1 MIDSAKGGVLFIDE
15 AYSLARGGGNDFGK
29 EAIDTIVKGMEDLR
43 EDLVVILLDIRMKWT
58 VFKDESRPAI

>member
-1 MIDSAKGGVLFIDE
+1 MILQKRVLFIDE

-43 EDLVVILLDIRMKWT
+43 EDLVVILAGY
-58 VFKDESRPAI
+58 KDEMDDF